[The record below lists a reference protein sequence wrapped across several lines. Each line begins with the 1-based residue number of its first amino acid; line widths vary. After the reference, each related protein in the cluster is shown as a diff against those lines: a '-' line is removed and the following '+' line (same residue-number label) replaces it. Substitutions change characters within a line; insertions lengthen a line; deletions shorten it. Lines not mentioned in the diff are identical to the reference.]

1 MDVETGA
8 LLLQSSSH
16 GQVSRI
22 LSRLGHHFQGTS
34 APICSFQ
41 DASGLKLLE
50 TSVEVPRDLLDQTE
64 RMTHATEEDSTE
76 RCIHRHGNITEKEQQ
91 GKYLK
96 IKMWEVK
103 ASAVMGAL

>member
-34 APICSFQ
+34 VSIFYFQ
-41 DASGLKLLE
+41 DALRLKLLE

-64 RMTHATEEDSTE
+64 RMTHLQQKKTAVKDVFTDVETSQ
-76 RCIHRHGNITEKEQQ
+76 RRNSKENT
-91 GKYLK
+91 GR
-96 IKMWEVK
+96 
-103 ASAVMGAL
+103 